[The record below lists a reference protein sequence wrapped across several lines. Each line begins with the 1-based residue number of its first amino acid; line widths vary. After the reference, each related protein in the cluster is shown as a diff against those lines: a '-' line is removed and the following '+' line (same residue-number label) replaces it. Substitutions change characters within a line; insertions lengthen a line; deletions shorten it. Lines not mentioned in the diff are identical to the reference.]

1 MTVSEYRFFGVL
13 TVKIVDHPRRD
24 EPTELYRY
32 DDQARHREQEETD
45 GGYMVS
51 PRQAIAFRGKNVTL
65 I

>member
-1 MTVSEYRFFGVL
+1 LTILAVMNRLSYTGMT
-13 TVKIVDHPRRD
+13 TRRV
-24 EPTELYRY
+24 T
-32 DDQARHREQEETD
+32 ASQEETD